1 MSVLKR
7 PLVTA
12 IALSIGLAARVLA
25 ADTGSVSGAVFD
37 QNGNPVADAIVRIV
51 GERMPAGRTVK
62 TDSNGVYNIPL
73 LLPGKYTV
81 EVEKSDVGKST
92 RPVEVEVDKDT
103 QVELVLGVQVKEEV
117 TISAATPAVDLKST
131 EVNFNYQ
138 AEEIANL
145 PLQRTYAGLFQLI
158 PGVAENNSFAPNGGG
173 SRQDNKYLLD
183 GVDITNPGFGYLSSE
198 VNELDIAEFNVKR
211 GAVTAEFGRAIGFVT
226 NAVTKSG
233 TNDLRGIGRVE
244 LRPQSFV
251 NDQTTLVN
259 NTATKL
265 PNTVDRYVGA
275 FSVGGPI
282 VQNRAFWYASG
293 MTITQNTT
301 DRQNN
306 VGPVPDQKETQR
318 EIFGKV
324 TLQPNNQMF
333 LNGSFRYRP
342 NKCTLCGVGTN
353 DTPETATDTEGD
365 NKVATVVWNW
375 FPQSGTIIDVR
386 YLHSEENS
394 NTTARTVFPFKPT
407 FDVNNLAA
415 MGFFSDNSGT
425 VAVNRGGASLKDNI
439 ANYGRDEIR
448 GTYTRF
454 FETGRAGHQLK
465 AGLGYE
471 NGEENLTRNANG
483 WGTITFVQNGTQI
496 QAVYYPLQASQIS
509 PGRTYSLFLQDD
521 ITIGTR
527 LVLNAGILFNRDE
540 FAQKLASQNTFLTF
554 GFGDEV
560 QPRLGVNYNLRKGAG
575 DKLYVNYGRY
585 YAMDQKSS
593 ARSLA
598 PARLFTNIALFDR
611 TTGALLSDL
620 PNANTTGK
628 TIDPGLKPTYMDEVL
643 VGYSTPIVTG
653 WTADAF
659 FDYRNSNDFIED
671 VPASLPA
678 TGPFHAAQ
686 LPDATRVYKAA
697 TVELN
702 RRLANHWS
710 MTASYSWSRLEG
722 NFDLDYST
730 LPGVAA
736 AVFNTSSA
744 IQDGPGE
751 FVEDPFRDGPL
762 AQDRPHVLKVFGT
775 YIPLEQLTLGGY
787 VRAQSG
793 TPWSARGRDWDN
805 GFRRYL
811 EPAGAH
817 RNDAW
822 TNIDLLASYRVPFG
836 SRSARIEARVLNLFD
851 TQTTLSV
858 DTTKFN
864 DGRVRPPASEFA
876 FCGTDYACATTYFTS
891 KQPTTIP
898 NALFGTGNT
907 WAPARRLY
915 LTFVVDF

>member
-1 MSVLKR
+1 MSALRR
-7 PLVTA
+7 PLVMA
-12 IALSIGLAARVLA
+12 IALCIGLAARVLA

-37 QNGNPVADAIVRIV
+37 QNGNPVADAIVKIA
-51 GERMPAGRTVK
+51 GERMPAGRSVK
-62 TDSNGVYNIPL
+62 TDNNGVYNIPL
-73 LLPGKYTV
+73 LLPGKYTI
-81 EVEKSDVGKST
+81 EVEKAGVGKST
-92 RPVEVEVDKDT
+92 RPVEVQVDKDT
-103 QVELVLGVQVKEEV
+103 QVELVLGVRVREEV

-138 AEEIANL
+138 AEQIANL
-145 PLQRTYAGLFQLI
+145 PLQRSYAGLFQLI
-158 PGVAENNSFAPNGGG
+158 PGVAENNSFAPSGGG

-211 GAVTAEFGRAIGFVT
+211 GAVTAEFGRAVGFVT

-233 TNDLRGIGRVE
+233 TNDIRGIGRVE

-251 NDQTTLVN
+251 TEQKTLIN
-259 NTATKL
+259 NQVTKV
-265 PNTVDRYVGA
+265 PNSIDRYVGA

-293 MTITQNTT
+293 MMIDQNTT

-306 VGPVPDQKETQR
+306 VGLVPDQKETQR
-318 EIFGKV
+318 EIFGKA

-333 LNGSFRYRP
+333 VNASVRYRP

-353 DTPETATDTEGD
+353 DTPETATDTKGD
-365 NKVATVVWNW
+365 NKVATVVWDW
-375 FPQSGTIIDVR
+375 FPESRTIIDVK

-394 NTTARTVFPFKPT
+394 NTTARTVFDFKPA
-407 FDVNNLAA
+407 FDVSNLAS
-415 MGFFSDNSGT
+415 MGFFADNSGSVT
-425 VAVNRGGASLKDNI
+425 VNRGGASLKDNI
-439 ANYGRDEIR
+439 ANYRRDEIR

-454 FETGRAGHQLK
+454 FETGRTGHQMK
-465 AGLGYE
+465 AGFGYE
-471 NGEENLTRNANG
+471 IGEENLTRNANG
-483 WGTITFVQNGTQI
+483 WGTLSFVQNGTQI
-496 QAVYYPLQASQIS
+496 QAVYYPLQPSQIS

-527 LVLNAGILFNRDE
+527 LVLNAGLLLSRDE
-540 FAQKLASQNTFLTF
+540 FAQKLASQNTFLKF

-560 QPRLGVNYNLRKGAG
+560 QPRFGVNYNLRKGGG
-575 DKLYVNYGRY
+575 DKIYANYGRY

-598 PARLFTNIALFDR
+598 PQRLFTNIALFNR
-611 TTGALLSDL
+611 TTGALISDL

-628 TIDPGLKPTYMDEVL
+628 TIDPGIKPTYMDEVL
-643 VGYSTPIVTG
+643 LGYSTPIVTG
-653 WTADAF
+653 WTVDAF
-659 FDYRNSNDFIED
+659 FDYRNSNHFIED

-678 TGPFHAAQ
+678 TGPFHASQ
-686 LPDATRVYKAA
+686 LPDAERIYKAA
-697 TVELN
+697 TIELN
-702 RRLANHWS
+702 RRLANRWS
-710 MTASYSWSRLEG
+710 MTVSYSWSRLEG
-722 NFDLDYST
+722 NFDLDYAT
-730 LPGVAA
+730 V

-751 FVEDPFRDGPL
+751 FVQDRFRDGPL
-762 AQDRPHVLKVFGT
+762 GQDRPHVFKLFGS
-775 YIPLEQLTLGGY
+775 YMPMDQLTLGGY

-811 EPAGAH
+811 EPAGAN
-817 RNDAW
+817 RNDFW
-822 TNIDLLASYRVPFG
+822 TNVDLLASYRVPFG

-851 TQTTLSV
+851 RQTALSV

-864 DGRVRPPASEFA
+864 DGRVRPAASEFA
-876 FCGTDYACATTYFTS
+876 FCGTDYACATEYFTS

-898 NALFGTGNT
+898 NALFGTANS

-915 LTFVVDF
+915 LTLVVDF